1 MVKKKHT
8 IFGDSM
14 KKQLKKIC
22 MLMITIFYLLFLFGC
37 HTVDNEI
44 RLRILANSNSDVDQQ
59 KKQEVKK
66 YLEEYLGTEGIVLDT
81 EEIEKKLNEIF
92 PNENITVTRTKVGY
106 EAKTY
111 EGKLIPSGYYDT
123 ILITIGEGKGKN
135 FWTLLYPEFFNI
147 SFEDD
152 HEVEYHSFFY
162 DLFHKE

>member
-1 MVKKKHT
+1 MVKTQHT

-14 KKQLKKIC
+14 KKQLKKLC

-37 HTVDNEI
+37 DTTENEI
-44 RLRILANSNSDVDQQ
+44 RLRILANSDSSLDQQ
-59 KKQEVKK
+59 QKLEVKQYVK
-66 YLEEYLGTEGIVLDT
+66 DYLATEL
-81 EEIEKKLNEIF
+81 IECDIEAIEMKLNRAF
-92 PNENITVTRTKVGY
+92 CNTNIKVTRTKIGY

-162 DLFHKE
+162 DFFHQE